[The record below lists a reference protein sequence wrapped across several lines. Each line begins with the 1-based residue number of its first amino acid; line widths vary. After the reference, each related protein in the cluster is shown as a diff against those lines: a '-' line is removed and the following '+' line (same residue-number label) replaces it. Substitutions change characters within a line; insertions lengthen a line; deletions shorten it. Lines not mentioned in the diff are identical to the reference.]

1 MAEEDDDDN
10 GRFWPQFLTKT
21 TVLWRQRAVVFVVI
35 IVEPLS
41 CVAELFTA

>member
-1 MAEEDDDDN
+1 MAEEEDDDN
-10 GRFWPQFLTKT
+10 GRFWPQLLTKT
-21 TVLWRQRAVVFVVI
+21 TVLWRQRAVVFVAT